1 MGPENALCSALA
13 RISGYTEKPKNRSLM
28 SSADGFTTFQ
38 FNSGKEIS
46 SHGYVY
52 GALMKRFP
60 SNIAQCPKGMKITKD
75 EKSAVFD
82 VPDEHLEAFQNA
94 IKEISGFEWL
104 QVCET
109 LPEFQKMDVRRES
122 YQGSGGGFL
131 GGGKGGNSGGFSN
144 GRGGGRANQGG
155 VGRGGSGR
163 GSSGGRTGRGGSF
176 GGGRGGAPEKRKR
189 EF

>member
-1 MGPENALCSALA
+1 MGAENAICSALA
-13 RISGYTEKPKNRSLM
+13 RISGFTEKPKNRSLM

-38 FNSGKEIS
+38 FNSGKAIS

-60 SNIAQCPKGMKITKD
+60 SNVAQCPKGMKITKD
-75 EKSAVFD
+75 EKSAAFD
-82 VPDEHLEAFQNA
+82 VPDEHLETFQNA
-94 IKEISGFEWL
+94 VKEISGFEWL

-109 LPEFQKMDVRRES
+109 LPEFQKMDVRRET

-144 GRGGGRANQGG
+144 GRGSS
-155 VGRGGSGR
+155 GRGGSGR
-163 GSSGGRTGRGGSF
+163 DFRGGRGPSGGRTGRGGSF
-176 GGGRGGAPEKRKR
+176 GSGRGSTSEKRKR
-189 EF
+189 EY